1 MKLAFKKSFTVVL
14 TSLALTFSALGITPA
29 YAQADAVP
37 PTVDSFSATSP
48 SSSLDI
54 AITAFTASDDV
65 AVTGYMIS
73 ESSTAPLAGDSGWSD
88 AAPTTYTVGTD
99 GNYIL
104 YPWAKDAADN
114 ISAEFGAPVSVTV
127 DTIAP
132 ETSIDSQPA
141 DPDNDSTP
149 AFTFSG
155 DDGTGSGVA
164 SFECQVDSG
173 GYSACT
179 SGTDFGPLSDG
190 SYTFYVRAIDNAGNP
205 DASPDSYTWVVDA
218 TAPTT
223 SIDTKPSDPSNR
235 SAAVFTFIGDDGSGS
250 GVASFECQVDSG
262 GRATRHPRLPRSPAH
277 RAPAPVCSPPPR
289 PTCHPAAIAPHPL

>member
-173 GYSACT
+173 GLRCL
-179 SGTDFGPLSDG
+179 P
-190 SYTFYVRAIDNAGNP
+190 P
-205 DASPDSYTWVVDA
+205 P
-218 TAPTT
+218 
-223 SIDTKPSDPSNR
+223 
-235 SAAVFTFIGDDGSGS
+235 
-250 GVASFECQVDSG
+250 
-262 GRATRHPRLPRSPAH
+262 PRLP
-277 RAPAPVCSPPPR
+277 PPPQGSR
-289 PTCHPAAIAPHPL
+289 TFFVPPACKDRSTPPPPASFTPLEDGATPPPST